1 MGFFIGDKAGRTLAS
16 AWRRPQGKLGW
27 DRSFLNVPQVILK
40 YISLLRT
47 GSLDQYFANLN
58 MQMNQLGSWL
68 NVGSDPVSV
77 D

>member
-1 MGFFIGDKAGRTLAS
+1 MPGPYFWGLLSSRSGTGPRY
-16 AWRRPQGKLGW
+16 
-27 DRSFLNVPQVILK
+27 RSFLNVPQVILK